1 MASLS
6 VDPWQEVGCHTAGH
20 TLDMMIQQGAA
31 TGGQGAATRGG
42 GGVFRVG
49 EQELFDPGQSQVK
62 IKGKQQVR
70 LAFDSSP
77 PPPPL
82 EAQPAYSPVVGTP
95 RAEDDWQTK
104 HMNAGSLDKEL
115 KTFARL
121 MLRDGL

>member
-77 PPPPL
+77 PPPRWRL
-82 EAQPAYSPVVGTP
+82 
-95 RAEDDWQTK
+95 
-104 HMNAGSLDKEL
+104 SLLTHLSWE
-115 KTFARL
+115 RL
-121 MLRDGL
+121 GRKMIGKLST